1 MPKVTG
7 TIQIKTKG
15 PSHNMAACF
24 EVSFVAYHGRLNAQ
38 PVRLTTQ
45 EDLVQFLMGIRL
57 SEDDASRWA
66 GRARSEGVLLIPGVE
81 TTETVLKDN
90 GLLS

>member
-1 MPKVTG
+1 MAKLTG

-15 PSHNMAACF
+15 PSDSMGACY
-24 EVSFVAYHGRLNAQ
+24 EVSFLAYHGRLNAQ
-38 PVRLTTQ
+38 PVRVTTQ

-81 TTETVLKDN
+81 TTDSVLKDS
-90 GLLS
+90 GLLA